1 MTEDFKYPLQKY
13 RGCDLWMLN
22 DELDDTELEFQ
33 IEEMKDKGFGCVI
46 ARTYNGLKSDYPG
59 KDFMHKM
66 DVIINKAKEV
76 GLEIVLQAAYMPK
89 ACVGLSREETLGVIQ
104 CKKDTEELLDGEELL
119 CSYEGINYV
128 FRLVEGSL
136 NMFGKDAVARYIK
149 CSYQDAWMKYSHEFG
164 KTIRSI
170 WVDEPRYDEYHIPWF
185 QELPDLFMKKYGYDI
200 CENVHMLY
208 VNVGDYKK
216 LRYDF
221 WTLLRDLMGENYFKQ
236 IRQWCDKA
244 GIGFSG
250 HLMGEE
256 RLKSQIE
263 HATANMP
270 YYKYFDVPGIDVL
283 KTYVNR
289 KTDELKNFKDERL
302 WFSKYTIP
310 VQCVS
315 AAYQAGKENIL
326 AELYGCSTESVSFR
340 DQKYYFDHFAAFG
353 INHRCSHAVFYSLLG
368 FRKRFYPPHINY
380 YQPYW
385 SKYNVMT
392 DYVARTSAFI
402 SKGKPVSDLL
412 VIHPLETAYCIKQGA
427 HNRSDITYCEDIYPT
442 HTMDRYDFNIYKL
455 TTDLVATHN
464 YFHFGDLLSILED
477 GKVDGDK
484 FIIGKMSYTT
494 VVLPYLEVIT
504 SDLKS
509 KLEKF
514 TSNGGRV
521 IVLGYAPER
530 LDGALDDKLA
540 SEILSMKNTDFAKNL
555 PHLISMLHSDRGYR
569 LIGEGT
575 EDIIVNYR
583 ADEDK
588 KYFFVLNDNCSRE
601 NTVRMEIKGEY
612 SSKVYDATTGEI
624 KEYPACYKNGN
635 TYLKFCLNGAQTV
648 MLELERGKTEEI
660 SPKPLRKTVVDI
672 DGEWNISRH
681 NENVVNLEFARYS
694 KDGKNYSDEYTIL
707 AIQSILASE
716 EYKGEIY
723 LKYNFKALDEID
735 NLTLV
740 LEKPT
745 EQEIYLNG
753 KKCDNN
759 PTGYYFAKEFETIN
773 LGKCLMGD
781 NEIILKRDFYSPP
794 PKKANLFDLFMTKPK
809 VELESIYIT
818 GDFVVISNVENS
830 RFNGDVKISK
840 DFALSTSKS
849 DICYGDISASG
860 YPFYAGTISLSKD
873 ISVLEEDLK
882 KNISLSIGTAHFEM
896 CEVLINGEIA
906 GNLSWEPYTIDI
918 TSHLKAGE
926 NHIEFKF
933 YTTLRNLLGASHN
946 PRGEVGLQSPAQF
959 VGHYDQPDWYN
970 WADVD
975 SKDWTNSYNLMHLG
989 LRGVTLEIQ

>member
-1 MTEDFKYPLQKY
+1 MSDNFKYPLQKY

-22 DELDDTELEFQ
+22 DELDDKELEFQ

-59 KDFMHKM
+59 NDFMHKM

-89 ACVGLSREETLGVIQ
+89 ACIGLSKEETLGVIE
-104 CKKDTEELLDGEELL
+104 CKKEDEELCEGEELIS
-119 CSYEGINYV
+119 SYDGIKYV

-136 NMFGKDAVARYIK
+136 NMFGKDAVARYIVR
-149 CSYQDAWMKYSHEFG
+149 SYQDAWMKYSDEFG

-185 QELPDLFMKKYGYDI
+185 EDLPDLFMKKYGYDI

-236 IRQWCDKA
+236 IRDWCDKNS
-244 GIGFSG
+244 IGFSG

-256 RLKSQIE
+256 NLKAQVE
-263 HATANMP
+263 NATAIMP
-270 YYKYFDVPGIDVL
+270 YYKYFDTPGIDVL
-283 KTYVNR
+283 KLYANR

-302 WFSKYTIP
+302 WYSKYTIP
-310 VQCVS
+310 VQCIS
-315 AAYQAGKENIL
+315 AAYQAGKVDIL

-427 HNRSDITYCEDIYPT
+427 HNRSDITYSEDTYPT

-455 TTDLVATHN
+455 TTDLVATQN
-464 YFHFGDLLSILED
+464 YFHFGDLLTILED
-477 GKVDGDK
+477 GRVEGDR

-494 VVLPYLEVIT
+494 VVLPYIEVIT

-509 KLEKF
+509 KLKKF

-521 IVLGYAPER
+521 MVLGYAPDR
-530 LDGALDDKLA
+530 LDGEIDDKLA
-540 SEILSMKNTDFAKNL
+540 SDILTMKNTKFAKDI
-555 PHLISMLHSDRGYR
+555 PHLISMLDTDRGYR
-569 LIGEGT
+569 LLGEGT
-575 EDIIVNYR
+575 EDILVNYR
-583 ADEDK
+583 CDEDK
-588 KYFFVLNDNCSRE
+588 KYFFILNDNCSRD
-601 NTVRMEIKGEY
+601 NTVRMEVKGEY
-612 SSKVYDATTGEI
+612 AAKMYDATTGEI
-624 KEYPACYKNGN
+624 HKYPVEYADGN
-635 TYLKFCLNGAQTV
+635 TFIECKLMGGQTM
-648 MLELERGKTEEI
+648 MLELKKGKDVSVRNI
-660 SPKPLRKTVVDI
+660 SERKTVIDI
-672 DGEWNISRH
+672 DGKWNLKAH
-681 NENVVNLEFARYS
+681 NENVINLEFARFS
-694 KDGKNYSDEYTIL
+694 KDGTEYSKEYTIL
-707 AIQSILASE
+707 AIQSILATE
-716 EYKGEIY
+716 EYKGDVY
-723 LKYNFKALDEID
+723 LKYNFKAENEID

-740 LEKPT
+740 AEKPE
-745 EQEIYLNG
+745 EQEFYLNG
-753 KKCDNN
+753 TKIDNTV
-759 PTGYYFAKEFETIN
+759 TGYYFSKEFKTLN
-773 LGKCLMGD
+773 LGKCKIGD
-781 NEIILKRDFYSPP
+781 NEIIIKRDFYCPAP
-794 PKKANLFDLFMTKPK
+794 REMNLFDLFMTKPK
-809 VELESIYIT
+809 VELESIYII
-818 GDFVVISNVENS
+818 GDFGVNSNAENC
-830 RFNGDVKISK
+830 RFNGDVKLSK
-840 DFALSTSKS
+840 DFVLSKDKKTC
-849 DICYGDISASG
+849 CYGDITSSG

-873 ISVLEEDLK
+873 ISVFEEDLK

-896 CEVLINGEIA
+896 CEVIINGEMA
-906 GNLSWEPYTIDI
+906 GNLSWEPYTLDI

-926 NHIEFKF
+926 NHIEIKF

-959 VGHYDQPDWYN
+959 VGHYDEPDWYN

-975 SKDWTNSYNLMHLG
+975 SKDWTNSYNFMHLG
-989 LRGVTLEIQ
+989 LRGVTLEIH